1 MASTR
6 NKNTPGN
13 YCLDQR
19 QFTEMRNWSLYE
31 NSSHGQAFDT
41 KLAGNGLNPC
51 QMPWTTLSHNPADI
65 ESFLFGINSTN
76 LVNPSHNPRPELI
89 RLGTVNLFEKQ
100 NIIICNIHGRL
111 SLNSLTRIAVIL
123 SVPATSSVF
132 FAHISSNISS
142 TGHK

>member
-19 QFTEMRNWSLYE
+19 QFKEMHKWSLYE

-41 KLAGNGLNPC
+41 KLAGTGLNPC

-65 ESFLFGINSTN
+65 ESFLFGINATN
-76 LVNPSHNPRPELI
+76 LVNPAGPLMPEL
-89 RLGTVNLFEKQ
+89 KY
-100 NIIICNIHGRL
+100 L
-111 SLNSLTRIAVIL
+111 SSADIFKTGPTLMPLPLV
-123 SVPATSSVF
+123 VPKF
-132 FAHISSNISS
+132 QRP
-142 TGHK
+142 